1 MASGV
6 GGGVHGTVG
15 KIACPLCGVLILP
28 NATNLCYDCLKGR
41 VDVTEGIARQGVV
54 TTCVDCGRFTG
65 GAEQNGR
72 ERWVRCEPESPD
84 LLALCLRSLAG
95 LGRGKA
101 KGGKANKGGAEF
113 VDASFIWTEPHSRRI
128 KLSVTVERTMHEYN
142 SAVLRQK
149 LAVELTIKTR
159 LCPDCTKEGTGA
171 DHTSIVQVRQQVRY
185 KRTLLQLENRLM
197 SNGTASKAVRIE
209 SQRTGIDFYFGKLNE
224 AKRFAD
230 HVASCVPARRRD
242 SKQLQSQD
250 DKNNITNYVYTML
263 VEVVP
268 LCKNDLVVLPARLR
282 ASLFGGRCA
291 WALVESVSS
300 TVNLVHPPLLERAR
314 LSEQKYFSAPCTA
327 LLSGR
332 EATEF
337 VVLDV
342 QPPRGA
348 ASNKRGAAPGA
359 AVAGVAA
366 GAATAPAAPEPWEV
380 EVARASDLGENDV
393 RFTVLSHIG
402 HLLQPGDS
410 CLGFDI
416 SAREGDSEF
425 DGLPPVI
432 LVQKKQDEEARRA
445 HKRRG
450 KRAGEQASR
459 GDASAADDDQQ
470 DQDDQQD
477 GDGDDDAFGV
487 DEFADS
493 AQAAEPR
500 AADDRTDER
509 PKDGAADADNLDDG
523 DTDDI
528 TPPLVPS
535 AGLAAIDLGDADA
548 PTH

>member
-1 MASGV
+1 MSAA
-6 GGGVHGTVG
+6 GGVHGTVG

-54 TTCVDCGRFTG
+54 TSCVECGRYTG

-72 ERWVRCEPESPD
+72 ERWVRCELESSD

-197 SNGTASKAVRIE
+197 SNGAASKALRIE
-209 SQRTGIDFYFGKLNE
+209 SQRTGIDFYFARLNE

-268 LCKNDLVVLPARLR
+268 LCKNDLVLLPARLR

-300 TVNLVHPPLLERAR
+300 TVNLVHPPLMERAR
-314 LSEQKYFSAPCTA
+314 LNEQKFFSAPCTA

-348 ASNKRGAAPGA
+348 GNKRAAAAGAA
-359 AVAGVAA
+359 VAA
-366 GAATAPAAPEPWEV
+366 GAAAVPASPEPWEV
-380 EVARASDLGENDV
+380 EVARASDLGENDL
-393 RFTVLSHIG
+393 RFTALSHIG
-402 HLLQPGDS
+402 HLLQAGDS

-416 SAREGDSEF
+416 AAREGDSEF

-432 LVQKKQDEEARRA
+432 LVQKKQDEEARLA

-450 KRAGEQASR
+450 KRAENASR
-459 GDASAADDDQQ
+459 AESGAGAGDNG
-470 DQDDQQD
+470 DDQQD

-487 DEFADS
+487 DEFAD
-493 AQAAEPR
+493 AAQQAAEPR
-500 AADDRTDER
+500 AAGDLA
-509 PKDGAADADNLDDG
+509 KDGAEDG
-523 DTDDI
+523 DGDQDD
-528 TPPLVPS
+528 TNASPPLVPS

-548 PTH
+548 PPHKRSP